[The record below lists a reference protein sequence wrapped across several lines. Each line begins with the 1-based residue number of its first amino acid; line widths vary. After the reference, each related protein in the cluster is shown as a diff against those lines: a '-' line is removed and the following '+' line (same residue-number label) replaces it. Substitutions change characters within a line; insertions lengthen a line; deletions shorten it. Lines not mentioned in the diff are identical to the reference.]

1 MSEERKKIFRFL
13 SDFNRQKWSIAV
25 KAILSGAVAGLLA
38 VLYRLIIEH
47 GTAFAIACYTYFNSH
62 PMMLIPWTLAAVV
75 TGLTVA
81 WLVKLEPAAK
91 GSGIPQ
97 VEGVVLFGMKMKW
110 YTILAVRFVAGGLCS
125 VFGLSLGREGPSIQ
139 IGAAGAQAVSKVL
152 GKSRVEENYLITGG
166 AAAGLAAAFS
176 APLSGV
182 IFALE
187 EVHRNFSPAIMLT
200 ATTAS
205 LIADFVSK
213 YFFGLTPELYFL
225 KLHQL
230 PIYMYAWMI
239 PLGMVT
245 GLVGSLL
252 NRALLASGPLYR
264 RMPSRW
270 APTVALLLAIPCGM
284 YLPLTLG
291 SGRDLIEFAENATS
305 GVLLLLLLLAVKFL
319 FTCTSFGSGVPGG
332 IFMPI
337 LAVGTLTGSIFGIL
351 CAHMGLFPAQYIPD
365 FAVCAMA
372 AAMTASVKAPITA
385 ILLTAEM
392 SGSLVH
398 LLPVA
403 ACAFS
408 ALLVSD
414 FLKVEPIY
422 EVLLERSLKNEA
434 EQPAASEEKNLM
446 EIPVELG
453 SCAAGRRIDEISWPT
468 GALIV
473 SLRRGNRDLIPHG
486 ETVLKAGDYLAVF
499 YHAGQELEIRKAVSD
514 QCHEKF

>member
-1 MSEERKKIFRFL
+1 
-13 SDFNRQKWSIAV
+13 
-25 KAILSGAVAGLLA
+25 
-38 VLYRLIIEH
+38 
-47 GTAFAIACYTYFNSH
+47 
-62 PMMLIPWTLAAVV
+62 MLIPWTLAAVV

-230 PIYMYAWMI
+230 PIYMISVGI
-239 PLGMVT
+239 P
-245 GLVGSLL
+245 SA
-252 NRALLASGPLYR
+252 RASWAKG
-264 RMPSRW
+264 PSRKQ
-270 APTVALLLAIPCGM
+270 T
-284 YLPLTLG
+284 
-291 SGRDLIEFAENATS
+291 
-305 GVLLLLLLLAVKFL
+305 
-319 FTCTSFGSGVPGG
+319 
-332 IFMPI
+332 
-337 LAVGTLTGSIFGIL
+337 
-351 CAHMGLFPAQYIPD
+351 
-365 FAVCAMA
+365 
-372 AAMTASVKAPITA
+372 
-385 ILLTAEM
+385 
-392 SGSLVH
+392 
-398 LLPVA
+398 
-403 ACAFS
+403 
-408 ALLVSD
+408 
-414 FLKVEPIY
+414 
-422 EVLLERSLKNEA
+422 
-434 EQPAASEEKNLM
+434 
-446 EIPVELG
+446 
-453 SCAAGRRIDEISWPT
+453 SCAVM
-468 GALIV
+468 V
-473 SLRRGNRDLIPHG
+473 SLRCRSRLR
-486 ETVLKAGDYLAVF
+486 TWVF
-499 YHAGQELEIRKAVSD
+499 APPESPPLMRWITFISLP
-514 QCHEKF
+514 FS